1 MKGNPPCQ
9 LDLDLFEQNL
19 RQIIDTA
26 HPLAVLADIF
36 PWDKLEREYSVLYSE
51 TGAPS
56 KPVRLMAGLLI
67 LKLIFDGS
75 DQGIVNE
82 WPRDPYFQ
90 YLCGGSIP
98 VGKPP
103 CSSSDLSRFRKRIGN
118 ERIVALRDLTAIY
131 IQKSGIGRIR
141 INGGLKPGNE
151 GFSYSVDR
159 LFLHKFLKGVGKVR
173 ETCRR
178 LLYKRGIQNS

>member
-36 PWDKLEREYSVLYSE
+36 PWDKLEREYSVLYSD

-98 VGKPP
+98 VEKPP
-103 CSSSDLSRFRKRIGN
+103 CSSSDLSRFRKRIGK
-118 ERIVALRDLTAIY
+118 ERIAALGDLSSDY
-131 IQKSGIGRIR
+131 IRKAGIGRIR
-141 INGGLKPGNE
+141 IKGGLKPGNE
-151 GFSYSVDR
+151 GFSYSVNR
-159 LFLHKFLKGVGKVR
+159 LFLHKFLKGLGKIR
-173 ETCRR
+173 GTYRR
-178 LLYKRGIQNS
+178 LFYQREIQ